1 MGTWKWKHTED
12 FAFSQVPRLSQAS
25 GVDAEYFSLSQCPEA
40 RCVLCSIV
48 AQNCSDLFSFAACL
62 SREKVRQRLQSQ
74 IDAFL
79 SSDSEVQRAALSG
92 AQAKQREFKLST

>member
-48 AQNCSDLFSFAACL
+48 AQNCSDIHPGTSFPLLPASAERKL
-62 SREKVRQRLQSQ
+62 DRV
-74 IDAFL
+74 
-79 SSDSEVQRAALSG
+79 SSP
-92 AQAKQREFKLST
+92 K